1 MRNIKQMKK
10 FKQFLEDYDYDV
22 YLDTVYTQKGL
33 TGGKPNADEL
43 DDISMI
49 KAPEGQ
55 TTE

>member
-1 MRNIKQMKK
+1 LRNIKQMKK
-10 FKQFLEDYDYDV
+10 FKQFLEDYDV